1 MSRAEWFTQHMRQV
15 HMDFHMPEFPAEAIR
30 NFDAEQFVGHLR
42 RGRVNMVALFA
53 KCHFGNSFYETKA
66 GHKHSGLEQDFL
78 LEAAEECR
86 RHGIRTIAYY
96 SLCCDRRVCETHPHW
111 RAIDEEGEPLPISG
125 CWGRVC
131 INTPYREEL
140 VLPQLE
146 EIAEGYPVDGFF
158 IDIPVPGKC
167 FCEYC
172 RRKFQQM
179 YGRELTPEVPERER
193 EAFLYAST
201 TNVLREL
208 RAICDRHNPDLIIV
222 TNRSGRIDAPQSFRE
237 MNDVGVWESQPHAN
251 YLSHSFATR
260 TTRTFDYPVQVMS
273 VRFYQGW
280 GDLTLK
286 PAAQMTTEF
295 AAMIGNGGVA
305 SSGDQVQVD
314 GTLQPAVYDMFAEAF
329 GFVEA
334 REDILRGASTVH
346 HAALLAPV
354 LDRDLPAPEAL
365 GDQMRGAHK
374 ALVESHV
381 QFDILSSLDLDKLHR
396 YRYLVMPDCEDYA
409 TEIFPA
415 LRDWVEAGGTLVAC
429 GQSLLRPG
437 NRFELEDVFGVEY
450 LEPSVFSVSHFRP
463 HEEVRGDTADL
474 ELQLRGRSV
483 KVLPTE
489 AEVLADYI
497 YPQIESTRTYAFRHP
512 CAPPSLRTSPHPFA
526 TINDFGSG
534 RAVYI
539 AGSIFRVYWET
550 NHHWLRQF
558 LEGVWDYID
567 ADPPCRV
574 DISGI
579 VESNLM
585 TLDDGDLLLNLVH
598 YQVGH
603 QGAQTAIPSI
613 ERVHPIR
620 DIDCRVKA
628 PGATRVALEPD
639 DEELPFSMEGD
650 YAAFTV
656 PEIRY
661 LGIVRVSRGQ

>member
-1 MSRAEWFTQHMRQV
+1 MSRADWFTDHMRQV
-15 HMDFHMPEFPAEAIR
+15 HMDFHMPEFPREAIV

-42 RGRVNMVALFA
+42 RGKINMVALFA
-53 KCHFGNSFYETKA
+53 KCHFGNSFYDTQV
-66 GHKHSGLEQDFL
+66 GHKHSGLDQDFL
-78 LEAAEECR
+78 YEAAAECR
-86 RHGIRTIAYY
+86 AHDIRTIAYY
-96 SLCCDRRVCETHPHW
+96 SLCCDRHVYDTHPHW
-111 RAIDEEGEPLPISG
+111 RAIRKDGEPFPISG

-158 IDIPVPGKC
+158 IDIPVVPEC
-167 FCEYC
+167 HCEYC
-172 RRKFQQM
+172 RRKFEQM
-179 YGRELTPEVPERER
+179 HGRELTPDIPQREMD
-193 EAFLYAST
+193 AFLYAST
-201 TNVLREL
+201 ARVLREL
-208 RAICDRHNPDLIIV
+208 RAICDRHNPELIIV
-222 TNRSGRIDAPQSFRE
+222 SNRSGRIDAPESFRK
-237 MNDVGVWESQPHAN
+237 MNDVGVWESQPRNN

-286 PAAQMTTEF
+286 PTAQMTTEF
-295 AAMIGNGGVA
+295 AAMTGNGGVA

-314 GTLQPAVYDMFAEAF
+314 GTLQPAVYDMFAQAF
-329 GFVEA
+329 GFVEE
-334 REDILRGASTVH
+334 REEILQRAKTVE

-354 LDRDLPAPEAL
+354 LDPDLPADEAL
-365 GDQMRGAHK
+365 SEQMRGAHK

-381 QFDILSSLDLDKLHR
+381 QFDILSSQDLGKLER
-396 YRYLVMPDCEDYA
+396 YRYLVLPDCEDYA
-409 TEIFPA
+409 PEVFPM
-415 LRDWVEAGGTLVAC
+415 LREWVDAGGTLVAC

-437 NRFELEDVFGVEY
+437 NQFELEDVFGVEY

-463 HEEVRGDTADL
+463 RDEIRGETADL

-483 KVLPTE
+483 KVIPTD
-489 AEVLADYI
+489 ARPLADYI
-497 YPQIESTRTYAFRHP
+497 YPQIESTRAYAFRHT
-512 CAPPSLRTSPHPFA
+512 CAPPALHPSPYPFA

-534 RAVYI
+534 RAVYV

-558 LEGVWDYID
+558 VEGLWSYLDP
-567 ADPPCRV
+567 DPPCRV

-585 TLDDGDLLLNLVH
+585 ALDDGDLLLNLIH

-613 ERVHPIR
+613 ERVHPIHE
-620 DIDCRVKA
+620 IDCQVHA
-628 PGATRVALEPD
+628 PGAVAVVLEPSG
-639 DEELPFSMEGD
+639 EELDFAMDGA
-650 YAAFTV
+650 YATFTV
-656 PEIRY
+656 PEIEY
-661 LGIVRVSRGQ
+661 MTMVRIHEST